1 MGGIIRKT
9 ILSII
14 VSFGAVIFIS
24 GSTKAQT
31 VVPVESP
38 DPAFLITELK
48 VSPSTEEFIEFTNNT
63 NQELEISSVKLEYHS
78 DTSTTYSNK
87 TLTFKKTLPL
97 PMPAGSKLQFSS
109 ASSTWVND
117 SLATFSAGLKD
128 SVGWIKLSV
137 VVGDTAYSSS
147 AQWGIKDEPDC
158 TTSPAPSSTQS
169 LKRFVNSESIYLLS
183 EKAGEDYF
191 LSSTPTPLDQL
202 NPEPL
207 NPDEV
212 DDYCNKPALPTV
224 DPPPT
229 ITVTP
234 NITTPTQPTISPTTT
249 TPPEAQTKS
258 YLPIQITEILADP
271 VSPQTDAEDEYIEIY
286 NPNVETVNL
295 IGYKLESGS
304 NFSYSYTFGDQEI
317 GSGQYLVIYHKDSG
331 LTLSNT
337 AGAARIIDPAGTVL
351 DQTSYQDPEPA
362 SSWSKI
368 NGAWVYT
375 SSQTPGA
382 ENVYLA
388 PVVKSSL
395 TTKTTSKV
403 KTTKATSV
411 KKAAAVKSA
420 SKKAAPAAKKPKTT
434 SKTTSNQTNLNSDE
448 PELTKLNSKY
458 IYIAIIVLALY
469 NLWEYRLSIQRFLMK
484 PILKRELKNE
494 I

>member
-1 MGGIIRKT
+1 MGGIIKKT
-9 ILSII
+9 ILNFALLLIL
-14 VSFGAVIFIS
+14 VVL
-24 GSTKAQT
+24 TCNKVEAQT
-31 VVPVESP
+31 VPLTESSEPV
-38 DPAFLITELK
+38 FLITELK

-78 DTSTTYSNK
+78 DTSTNYSNK
-87 TLTFKKTLPL
+87 TLTFKKELPL
-97 PMPAGSKLQFSS
+97 PISAGSKLQLSS
-109 ASSTWVND
+109 ATSNWVND

-128 SVGWIKLSV
+128 SIGWIKLSV
-137 VVGDTAYSSS
+137 TVGNTVYSSS
-147 AQWGIKDEPDC
+147 AHWGIKDEPNC
-158 TTSPAPSSTQS
+158 ATSPAPGSTQS
-169 LKRFVNSESIYLLS
+169 LKRFVNSDSVYLLS
-183 EKAGEDYF
+183 EKPGEDYF

-212 DDYCNKPALPTV
+212 DDYCNKPAPPPV
-224 DPPPT
+224 DPPQT

-234 NITTPTQPTISPTTT
+234 NITTPTQPEVTPTTT
-249 TPPEAQTKS
+249 TTPEAQTKS

-271 VSPQTDAEDEYIEIY
+271 VSPQTDSEDEYIEIY
-286 NPNVETVNL
+286 NPNNEAVNL

-304 NFSYSYTFGDQEI
+304 NFSYNYTFGDQEI
-317 GSGQYLVIYHKDSG
+317 GPGQYIVIYHKDSG

-337 AGAARIIDPAGTVL
+337 TGAARVMDPVGTVL
-351 DQTSYQDPEPA
+351 DQTSYQDPDPA

-382 ENVYLA
+382 ENIYLA
-388 PVVKSSL
+388 PVLKSSL
-395 TTKTTSKV
+395 TTKTTNKAKATNAASTK
-403 KTTKATSV
+403 KATSP
-411 KKAAAVKSA
+411 KST
-420 SKKAAPAAKKPKTT
+420 SKKSTTTAKKPKDTSETT
-434 SKTTSNQTNLNSDE
+434 AKTTNLNGDE

-458 IYIAIIVLALY
+458 IYIAIVVLALY